1 MFKDKIRTGIY
12 EKAILNNK
20 EIFQNK
26 IVLDIGSATGILSIF
41 ACFVA
46 AEYVYAIEYADIAD
60 YSKEIIK
67 KNNLENKIVFK
78 EKVENVEL
86 PCEKIDII
94 ISEWMGIFYYMNLCL
109 ILFYLLEINS

>member
-26 IVLDIGSATGILSIF
+26 IVLEIGSATGILSIF
-41 ACFVA
+41 ACFA
-46 AEYVYAIEYADIAD
+46 GAEYVYAIEYSDIAD

-67 KNNLENKIVFK
+67 KNNLENKIFFK

-94 ISEWMGIFYYMNLCL
+94 ISEWIGYFLLNESMFDTV
-109 ILFYLLEINS
+109 LFARDK

>member
-41 ACFVA
+41 ACLA
-46 AEYVYAIEYADIAD
+46 GAEYVYAIEYADIAD

-67 KNNLENKIVFK
+67 KNNLENKIFFK

-94 ISEWMGIFYYMNLCL
+94 ISEWMGYFLLYESIFDTV
-109 ILFYLLEINS
+109 LFTRDK